1 MGSNEFTIK
10 EKSSMAKTIAV
21 NAGSS
26 TLKFKLF
33 DMPSEDVVA
42 EGTIERIGEKMGHA
56 KIKYGDGQKHE
67 EEIPFEDHAA
77 AVNYLL
83 DKLIA
88 LEIVESYDEITA
100 VGHRIVAGGEFFKDS
115 TVITDD
121 VIKKID
127 ELSEYAPLHEPAE
140 LIGIKAFKKVLP
152 NAFAVAVFDTS
163 FHASMPKMNALYS
176 VPYDWYEKYG
186 ARKYGAHGTSHR
198 YVAARAAE
206 MLGKPLK
213 DLKLITMHIG
223 AGASIT
229 AIKDGKSF
237 DTSMGFTPVAGIT
250 MATRSG
256 DVDPSL
262 VAFMQGKLNLSSDQM
277 IDILNHKSG
286 LIGISGISPDMR
298 DILAAADEGNDRAQ
312 LTLDIYVNRIVRYIG
327 SYVAEMGGVDAIVF
341 TAGVGEN
348 SAPIRKMVTDK
359 LGYFG
364 IKIDQEKND
373 CHGVERDLSAADA
386 KVKTLLI
393 PTNEELM
400 IVRDIERLKKNN

>member
-1 MGSNEFTIK
+1 MS
-10 EKSSMAKTIAV
+10 KTIAV

-67 EEIPFEDHAA
+67 EEKQFADHGA

-83 DKLIA
+83 DQLID
-88 LEIVESYDEITA
+88 LGIVKSYDEITA
-100 VGHRIVAGGEFFKDS
+100 VGHRVVAGGEFFKDS
-115 TVITDD
+115 AVINDD

-127 ELSEYAPLHEPAE
+127 ELSEYAPLHDPAE
-140 LIGIKAFKKVLP
+140 LIGIKAFRKVLP

-163 FHASMPKMNALYS
+163 FHVNMPKMNALYS
-176 VPYDWYEKYG
+176 VPYEWYEKYG

-198 YVAARAAE
+198 YVAGRAAK

-229 AIKDGKSF
+229 AIKGGKSY
-237 DTSMGFTPVAGIT
+237 DTSMGFSPLAGIT

-262 VAFMQGKLNLSSDQM
+262 VAFIQEKLGVSSQEM
-277 IDILNHKSG
+277 ISILNHKSG
-286 LIGISGISPDMR
+286 LRGISQLSPDMR
-298 DILAAADEGNDRAQ
+298 DILAAADKGNDQAQ
-312 LTLDIYVNRIVRYIG
+312 LALDMYVNRIVRYVGAYI
-327 SYVAEMGGVDAIVF
+327 AEMGGADAIVF

-348 SAPIRKMVTDK
+348 SIPVRKLVTDK
-359 LGYFG
+359 LAYFG
-364 IKIDQEKND
+364 IKIDQEKNK
-373 CHGVERDLSAADA
+373 CHGVERDLSTDDA
-386 KVKTLLI
+386 KIKTLLI

-400 IVRDIERLKKNN
+400 IVHDIERLKKEQGK

>member
-1 MGSNEFTIK
+1 MS
-10 EKSSMAKTIAV
+10 KTIAV

-56 KIKYGDGQKHE
+56 KIKFGDGQKHE
-67 EEIPFEDHAA
+67 EEKPFADHGA

-83 DKLIA
+83 DQLID
-88 LEIVESYDEITA
+88 LGIVKSYDEITA
-100 VGHRIVAGGEFFKDS
+100 VGHRVVAGGEFFKDS
-115 TVITDD
+115 AVIDDD

-127 ELSEYAPLHEPAE
+127 ELSEYAPLHDPAE
-140 LIGIKAFKKVLP
+140 LIGIKAFRKVLP

-163 FHASMPKMNALYS
+163 FHVNMPKMNALYS
-176 VPYDWYEKYG
+176 VPYEWYEKYG

-198 YVAARAAE
+198 YVAGRAAE

-237 DTSMGFTPVAGIT
+237 DTSMGFSPLAGIT

-262 VAFMQGKLNLSSDQM
+262 VAFVQEKLGVSSQEM
-277 IDILNHKSG
+277 ISILNHKSG
-286 LIGISGISPDMR
+286 LLGISQLSPDMR
-298 DILAAADEGNDRAQ
+298 DILAAADKGNDQAQ
-312 LTLDIYVNRIVRYIG
+312 LALDMYVNRIVRYVGAYI
-327 SYVAEMGGVDAIVF
+327 AEMDGADAIVF

-348 SAPIRKMVTDK
+348 SIPVRKMVTDK
-359 LGYFG
+359 LAYFG
-364 IKIDQEKND
+364 IKIDQEKNK
-373 CHGVERDLSAADA
+373 CHGVERDLSADDA
-386 KVKTLLI
+386 KIKTLLI

-400 IVRDIERLKKNN
+400 IVRDIERLKKEQGK

>member
-1 MGSNEFTIK
+1 MS
-10 EKSSMAKTIAV
+10 KTIAV

-56 KIKYGDGQKHE
+56 KIKYGNGQKHE
-67 EEIPFEDHAA
+67 DEKPFADHGA

-83 DKLIA
+83 DQLID
-88 LEIVESYDEITA
+88 LGIVKSYDEITA
-100 VGHRIVAGGEFFKDS
+100 VGHRVVAGGEFFKDS
-115 TVITDD
+115 AVINDD

-127 ELSEYAPLHEPAE
+127 ELSEYAPLHDPAE
-140 LIGIKAFKKVLP
+140 LIGIKAFRKVLP

-163 FHASMPKMNALYS
+163 FHVNMPKMNALYS
-176 VPYDWYEKYG
+176 VPYEWYEKYG

-198 YVAARAAE
+198 YVAGRAAA
-206 MLGKPLK
+206 MLGKPLE
-213 DLKLITMHIG
+213 DLKLITTHIG

-229 AIKDGKSF
+229 AVKGGKSF
-237 DTSMGFTPVAGIT
+237 DTSMGFSPLAGIT

-262 VAFMQGKLNLSSDQM
+262 VAFVQEKLGVSSQEM
-277 IDILNHKSG
+277 INILNHKSG
-286 LIGISGISPDMR
+286 LLGISQLSPDMR
-298 DILAAADEGNDRAQ
+298 DILAAADKGNDQAQ
-312 LTLDIYVNRIVRYIG
+312 LALDMYVNRIVRYVGAYI
-327 SYVAEMGGVDAIVF
+327 AEMGGADAIVF

-348 SAPIRKMVTDK
+348 SIPVRKMVTDK
-359 LGYFG
+359 LAYFG
-364 IKIDQEKND
+364 IKIDQEKNK
-373 CHGVERDLSAADA
+373 CHGVERDLSTPDA
-386 KVKTLLI
+386 KIKTLLI

-400 IVRDIERLKKNN
+400 IVRDIERLKKEQGK

>member
-1 MGSNEFTIK
+1 MS
-10 EKSSMAKTIAV
+10 KTIAV

-67 EEIPFEDHAA
+67 EEKPFADHGA

-83 DKLIA
+83 DQLID
-88 LEIVESYDEITA
+88 LGIVKSYDEITA
-100 VGHRIVAGGEFFKDS
+100 VGHRVVAGGEFFKDS
-115 TVITDD
+115 AVINDD

-127 ELSEYAPLHEPAE
+127 ELSEYAPLHDPAE
-140 LIGIKAFKKVLP
+140 LIGIKAFRKVLP

-163 FHASMPKMNALYS
+163 FHVNMPKMNALYS
-176 VPYDWYEKYG
+176 VPYEWYEKYG

-198 YVAARAAE
+198 YVAGRAAK

-229 AIKDGKSF
+229 AIKGGKSY
-237 DTSMGFTPVAGIT
+237 DTSMGFSPLAGIT

-262 VAFMQGKLNLSSDQM
+262 VAFVQEKLGVSSQEM
-277 IDILNHKSG
+277 ISILNHKSG
-286 LIGISGISPDMR
+286 LLGISQLSPDMR
-298 DILAAADEGNDRAQ
+298 DILAVADKGNDQAQ
-312 LTLDIYVNRIVRYIG
+312 LALDMYVNRIVRYVGAYI
-327 SYVAEMGGVDAIVF
+327 AEMGGADAIVF

-348 SAPIRKMVTDK
+348 SIPVRKLVTDK
-359 LGYFG
+359 LAYFG
-364 IKIDQEKND
+364 IKIDQEKNK
-373 CHGVERDLSAADA
+373 CHGVERDLSTDDA
-386 KVKTLLI
+386 KIKTLLI

-400 IVRDIERLKKNN
+400 IVHDIERLKKEQGK

>member
-1 MGSNEFTIK
+1 MS
-10 EKSSMAKTIAV
+10 KTIAV

-56 KIKYGDGQKHE
+56 KIKFGDGQKHE
-67 EEIPFEDHAA
+67 EEKPFADHGA

-83 DKLIA
+83 DQLID
-88 LEIVESYDEITA
+88 LGIVKSYDEITA
-100 VGHRIVAGGEFFKDS
+100 VGHRVVAGGEFFKDS
-115 TVITDD
+115 AVIDDD

-127 ELSEYAPLHEPAE
+127 ELSEYAPLHDPAE
-140 LIGIKAFKKVLP
+140 LIGIKAFRKVLP
-152 NAFAVAVFDTS
+152 KAFAVAVFDTS
-163 FHASMPKMNALYS
+163 FHVNMPKMNALYS
-176 VPYDWYEKYG
+176 VPYEWYEKYG

-198 YVAARAAE
+198 YVAGRAAE

-237 DTSMGFTPVAGIT
+237 DTSMGFSPLAGIT

-262 VAFMQGKLNLSSDQM
+262 VAFVQEKLGVSSQEM
-277 IDILNHKSG
+277 ISILNHKSG
-286 LIGISGISPDMR
+286 LLGISQLSPDMR
-298 DILAAADEGNDRAQ
+298 DILAAADKGNDQAQ
-312 LTLDIYVNRIVRYIG
+312 LALDMYVNRIVRYVGAYI
-327 SYVAEMGGVDAIVF
+327 AEMGGADAIVF

-348 SAPIRKMVTDK
+348 SIPVRKMVTDK
-359 LGYFG
+359 LAYFG
-364 IKIDQEKND
+364 IKIDQEKNK
-373 CHGVERDLSAADA
+373 CHGVERDLSADDA
-386 KVKTLLI
+386 KIKTLLI

-400 IVRDIERLKKNN
+400 IVRDIERLKKEQGK

>member
-1 MGSNEFTIK
+1 MS
-10 EKSSMAKTIAV
+10 KTIAV

-67 EEIPFEDHAA
+67 EEIPFADHGA
-77 AVNYLL
+77 AVQYLL
-83 DKLIA
+83 DQLID
-88 LEIVESYDEITA
+88 LDIVDSYDEITA

-115 TVITDD
+115 AIIDDD
-121 VIKKID
+121 VIDKID
-127 ELSEYAPLHEPAE
+127 KLAEYAPLHDPAE
-140 LIGIKAFKKVLP
+140 LVGIKAFRKVLP

-163 FHASMPKMNALYS
+163 FHVDMPKMNALYS
-176 VPYDWYEKYG
+176 VPYEWYQKFG

-198 YVAARAAE
+198 YVAGRAAK
-206 MLGKPLK
+206 MLGKPLE

-229 AIKDGKSF
+229 AIKGGKSY
-237 DTSMGFTPVAGIT
+237 DTSMGFSPLAGIT

-262 VAFMQGKLNLSSDQM
+262 VAFVQEKLGVSSQEM

-286 LIGISGISPDMR
+286 LLGISQLSPDMR
-298 DILAAADEGNDRAQ
+298 DILAAADKGNDQAQ
-312 LTLDIYVNRIVRYIG
+312 LALDMYVNRIVRYIG
-327 SYVAEMGGVDAIVF
+327 SYIAEMGGADAIVF

-348 SAPIRKMVTDK
+348 SAPVRKLVTDQ

-364 IKIDQEKND
+364 IKIDQEKNK
-373 CHGVERDLSAADA
+373 CHGVERDLSAPDA
-386 KVKTLLI
+386 KIKTLLI

-400 IVRDIERLKKNN
+400 IVRDIERLKKQQANK

>member
-1 MGSNEFTIK
+1 MS
-10 EKSSMAKTIAV
+10 KTIAV

-33 DMPSEDVVA
+33 DMPSEEVVA
-42 EGTIERIGEKMGHA
+42 EGVIERIGEKMGHA

-67 EEIPFEDHAA
+67 DEKPFADHGA

-83 DKLIA
+83 DQLTG
-88 LEIVESYDEITA
+88 LGIVKSYDEITA
-100 VGHRIVAGGEFFKDS
+100 VGHRVVAGGELFKDS
-115 TVITDD
+115 AVINDD

-127 ELSEYAPLHEPAE
+127 ELAEYAPLHDPAE
-140 LIGIKAFKKVLP
+140 LVGIKAFRKVLP

-163 FHASMPKMNALYS
+163 FHVNMPKMNALYS
-176 VPYDWYEKYG
+176 VPYEWYEKYG

-198 YVAARAAE
+198 YVAGRAAA

-229 AIKDGKSF
+229 AVKGGKSF
-237 DTSMGFTPVAGIT
+237 DTSMGFSPLAGIT

-262 VAFMQGKLNLSSDQM
+262 VAFVQEKLGVSSEKM

-286 LIGISGISPDMR
+286 LLGISQLSPDMR
-298 DILAAADEGNDRAQ
+298 DILAAADKGNQQAQ
-312 LTLDIYVNRIVRYIG
+312 LALDMYVNRIVRYVGAYI
-327 SYVAEMGGVDAIVF
+327 AEMGGADAIVF

-348 SAPIRKMVTDK
+348 SVPVRKMVTDK
-359 LGYFG
+359 LSYFG
-364 IKIDQEKND
+364 IKIDQGKNK
-373 CHGVERDLSAADA
+373 CHGVERDLSAPDA
-386 KVKTLLI
+386 KIKTLLI

-400 IVRDIERLKKNN
+400 IVRDIERLKKEQAGK

>member
-1 MGSNEFTIK
+1 MS
-10 EKSSMAKTIAV
+10 KTIAV

-67 EEIPFEDHAA
+67 EEKPFADHGA

-83 DKLIA
+83 DQLID
-88 LEIVESYDEITA
+88 LGIVKSYDEITA
-100 VGHRIVAGGEFFKDS
+100 VGHRVVAGGEFFKDS
-115 TVITDD
+115 AVINDD

-127 ELSEYAPLHEPAE
+127 ELSEYAPLHDPAE
-140 LIGIKAFKKVLP
+140 LIGIKAFRKVLP

-163 FHASMPKMNALYS
+163 FHVNMPKMNALYS
-176 VPYDWYEKYG
+176 VPYEWYEKYG

-198 YVAARAAE
+198 YVAGRAAK

-229 AIKDGKSF
+229 AIKGGKSY
-237 DTSMGFTPVAGIT
+237 DTSMGFSPLAGIT

-262 VAFMQGKLNLSSDQM
+262 VAFVQEKLGVSSQEM
-277 IDILNHKSG
+277 ISILNHKSG
-286 LIGISGISPDMR
+286 LLGISQLSPDMR
-298 DILAAADEGNDRAQ
+298 DILAAADKGNDQAQ
-312 LTLDIYVNRIVRYIG
+312 LALDMYVNRIVRYVGAYI
-327 SYVAEMGGVDAIVF
+327 AEMGGADAIVF

-348 SAPIRKMVTDK
+348 SIPVRKLVTDK
-359 LGYFG
+359 LAYFG
-364 IKIDQEKND
+364 IKIDQEKNK
-373 CHGVERDLSAADA
+373 CHGVERDLSTDDA
-386 KVKTLLI
+386 KIKTLLI
-393 PTNEELM
+393 PPNEELM
-400 IVRDIERLKKNN
+400 IVHDIERLKKEQGK

>member
-1 MGSNEFTIK
+1 MS
-10 EKSSMAKTIAV
+10 KTIAV

-33 DMPSEDVVA
+33 DMPSENVVA

-56 KIKYGDGQKHE
+56 KIKYGNGQKHE
-67 EEIPFEDHAA
+67 DEKPFADHGA

-83 DKLIA
+83 DQLID
-88 LEIVESYDEITA
+88 LGIVKSYDEITA
-100 VGHRIVAGGEFFKDS
+100 VGHRVVAGGEFFKDS
-115 TVITDD
+115 AVINDD

-127 ELSEYAPLHEPAE
+127 ELSEYAPLHDPAE
-140 LIGIKAFKKVLP
+140 LIGIKAFRKVLP

-163 FHASMPKMNALYS
+163 FHVNMPKMNALYS
-176 VPYDWYEKYG
+176 VPYEWYEKYG

-198 YVAARAAE
+198 YVAGRAAA
-206 MLGKPLK
+206 MLGKPLE

-229 AIKDGKSF
+229 AVKGGKSF
-237 DTSMGFTPVAGIT
+237 DTSMGFSPLAGIT

-262 VAFMQGKLNLSSDQM
+262 VAFVQEKLGVSSQEM
-277 IDILNHKSG
+277 INILNHKSG
-286 LIGISGISPDMR
+286 LLGISQLSPDMR
-298 DILAAADEGNDRAQ
+298 DILAAADKGNDQAQ
-312 LTLDIYVNRIVRYIG
+312 LALDMYVNRIVRYVGAYI
-327 SYVAEMGGVDAIVF
+327 AEMGGADAIVF

-348 SAPIRKMVTDK
+348 SIPVRKMVTDK
-359 LGYFG
+359 LAYFG
-364 IKIDQEKND
+364 IKIDQEKNK
-373 CHGVERDLSAADA
+373 CHGVERDLSTPDA
-386 KVKTLLI
+386 KIKTLLI

-400 IVRDIERLKKNN
+400 IVRDIERLKKEQGK

>member
-1 MGSNEFTIK
+1 MS
-10 EKSSMAKTIAV
+10 KTIAV

-67 EEIPFEDHAA
+67 DEKPFADHGA

-83 DKLIA
+83 DQLID
-88 LEIVESYDEITA
+88 LGIVKSYDEITA
-100 VGHRIVAGGEFFKDS
+100 VGHRVVAGGEFFKDS
-115 TVITDD
+115 AVINDD

-127 ELSEYAPLHEPAE
+127 ELSEYAPLHDPAE
-140 LIGIKAFKKVLP
+140 LIGIKAFRKVLP

-163 FHASMPKMNALYS
+163 FHVNMPKMNALYS
-176 VPYDWYEKYG
+176 VPYEWYEKYG

-198 YVAARAAE
+198 YVAGRAAA
-206 MLGKPLK
+206 MLGKPLE

-229 AIKDGKSF
+229 AVKGGKSF
-237 DTSMGFTPVAGIT
+237 DTSMGFSPLAGIT

-262 VAFMQGKLNLSSDQM
+262 VAFVQEKLGVSSQEM
-277 IDILNHKSG
+277 INILNHKSG
-286 LIGISGISPDMR
+286 LLGISQLSPDMR
-298 DILAAADEGNDRAQ
+298 DILAAADKGNDQAQ
-312 LTLDIYVNRIVRYIG
+312 LALDMYVNRIVRYVGAYI
-327 SYVAEMGGVDAIVF
+327 AEMGGADAIVF

-348 SAPIRKMVTDK
+348 SIPVRKMVTDK
-359 LGYFG
+359 LAYFG
-364 IKIDQEKND
+364 IKIDQEKNK
-373 CHGVERDLSAADA
+373 CHGVERDLSAPDA
-386 KVKTLLI
+386 KIKTLLI

-400 IVRDIERLKKNN
+400 IVRDIERLKKEQGK

>member
-1 MGSNEFTIK
+1 MS
-10 EKSSMAKTIAV
+10 KTIAV

-67 EEIPFEDHAA
+67 EEIPFADHGA
-77 AVNYLL
+77 AVQYLL
-83 DKLIA
+83 DQLID
-88 LEIVESYDEITA
+88 LDIVDSYDEITA

-115 TVITDD
+115 AIIDDD
-121 VIKKID
+121 VIDKID
-127 ELSEYAPLHEPAE
+127 KLAEYAPLHDPAE
-140 LIGIKAFKKVLP
+140 LVGIKAFRKVLP

-163 FHASMPKMNALYS
+163 FHVDMPKMNALYS
-176 VPYDWYEKYG
+176 VPYEWYQKFG

-198 YVAARAAE
+198 YVAGRAAK
-206 MLGKPLK
+206 MLGKPLE

-229 AIKDGKSF
+229 AIKGGKSY
-237 DTSMGFTPVAGIT
+237 DTSMGFSPLAGIT

-262 VAFMQGKLNLSSDQM
+262 VAFVQEKLGVSSQEM

-286 LIGISGISPDMR
+286 LLGISQLSPDMR
-298 DILAAADEGNDRAQ
+298 DILAAADKGNDQAQ
-312 LTLDIYVNRIVRYIG
+312 LALDMYVNRIVRYIG
-327 SYVAEMGGVDAIVF
+327 SYIAEMGGADAIVF

-348 SAPIRKMVTDK
+348 SAPVRKLVTDQ

-364 IKIDQEKND
+364 IKIDQEKNK
-373 CHGVERDLSAADA
+373 CHGVERDLSAPDA
-386 KVKTLLI
+386 KIKALLI

-400 IVRDIERLKKNN
+400 IVRDIERLKKQQANK

>member
-1 MGSNEFTIK
+1 MS
-10 EKSSMAKTIAV
+10 KTIAV

-56 KIKYGDGQKHE
+56 KIKFGDGQKHE
-67 EEIPFEDHAA
+67 EEKPFADHGA

-83 DKLIA
+83 DQLID
-88 LEIVESYDEITA
+88 LGIVKSYDEITA
-100 VGHRIVAGGEFFKDS
+100 VGHRVVAGGEFFKDS
-115 TVITDD
+115 AVIDDD

-127 ELSEYAPLHEPAE
+127 ELSEYAPLHDPAE
-140 LIGIKAFKKVLP
+140 LIGIKAFRKVLP

-163 FHASMPKMNALYS
+163 FHVNMPKMNALYS
-176 VPYDWYEKYG
+176 VPYEWYEKYG

-198 YVAARAAE
+198 YVAGRAAE

-237 DTSMGFTPVAGIT
+237 DTSMGFSPLAGIT

-262 VAFMQGKLNLSSDQM
+262 VAFVQEKLGISSQEM
-277 IDILNHKSG
+277 ISILNHKSG
-286 LIGISGISPDMR
+286 LLGISQLSPDMR
-298 DILAAADEGNDRAQ
+298 DILAAADKGNEQAQ
-312 LTLDIYVNRIVRYIG
+312 LALDMYVNRIVRYVGAYI
-327 SYVAEMGGVDAIVF
+327 AEMGGADAIVF

-348 SAPIRKMVTDK
+348 SVPVRKMVTDK
-359 LGYFG
+359 LAYFG
-364 IKIDQEKND
+364 IKIDQEKNK
-373 CHGVERDLSAADA
+373 CHGVERDLSADDA
-386 KVKTLLI
+386 KIKTLLI

-400 IVRDIERLKKNN
+400 IVRDIERLKKEQGK

>member
-1 MGSNEFTIK
+1 MS
-10 EKSSMAKTIAV
+10 KTIAV

-67 EEIPFEDHAA
+67 EEKQFADHGA

-83 DKLIA
+83 DQLID
-88 LEIVESYDEITA
+88 LGIVKSYDEITA
-100 VGHRIVAGGEFFKDS
+100 VGHRVVAGGEFFKDS
-115 TVITDD
+115 AVINDD

-127 ELSEYAPLHEPAE
+127 ELSEYAPLHDPAE
-140 LIGIKAFKKVLP
+140 LIGIKAFRKVLP

-163 FHASMPKMNALYS
+163 FHVNMPKMNALYS
-176 VPYDWYEKYG
+176 VPYEWYEKYG

-198 YVAARAAE
+198 YVAGRAAK

-229 AIKDGKSF
+229 AIKGGKSY
-237 DTSMGFTPVAGIT
+237 DTSMGFSPLAGIT

-262 VAFMQGKLNLSSDQM
+262 VAFVQEKLGVSSQEM
-277 IDILNHKSG
+277 ISILNHKSG
-286 LIGISGISPDMR
+286 LLGISQLSPDMR
-298 DILAAADEGNDRAQ
+298 DILAAADKGNDQAQ
-312 LTLDIYVNRIVRYIG
+312 LALDMYVNRIVRYVGAYI
-327 SYVAEMGGVDAIVF
+327 AEMGGADAIVF

-348 SAPIRKMVTDK
+348 SIPVRKLVTDK
-359 LGYFG
+359 LAYFG
-364 IKIDQEKND
+364 IKIDQEKNK
-373 CHGVERDLSAADA
+373 CHGVERDLSTDDA
-386 KVKTLLI
+386 KIKTLLI

-400 IVRDIERLKKNN
+400 IVHDIERLKKEQGK

>member
-1 MGSNEFTIK
+1 MS
-10 EKSSMAKTIAV
+10 KTIAV

-56 KIKYGDGQKHE
+56 KIKFGDGQKHE
-67 EEIPFEDHAA
+67 EEKPFADHGA

-83 DKLIA
+83 DQLID
-88 LEIVESYDEITA
+88 LGIVKSYDEITA
-100 VGHRIVAGGEFFKDS
+100 VGHRVVAGGEFFKDS
-115 TVITDD
+115 AVIDGD

-127 ELSEYAPLHEPAE
+127 ELSEYAPLHDPAE
-140 LIGIKAFKKVLP
+140 LIGIKAFRKVLP

-163 FHASMPKMNALYS
+163 FHVNMPKMNALYS
-176 VPYDWYEKYG
+176 VPYEWYEKYG

-198 YVAARAAE
+198 YVAGRAAE

-237 DTSMGFTPVAGIT
+237 DTSMGFSPLAGIT

-262 VAFMQGKLNLSSDQM
+262 VAFVQEKLGVSSQEM
-277 IDILNHKSG
+277 ISILNHKSG
-286 LIGISGISPDMR
+286 LLGISQLSPDMR
-298 DILAAADEGNDRAQ
+298 DILAAADKGNDQAQ
-312 LTLDIYVNRIVRYIG
+312 LALDMYVNRIVRYVGAYI
-327 SYVAEMGGVDAIVF
+327 AEMDGADAIVF

-348 SAPIRKMVTDK
+348 SIPVRKMVTDK
-359 LGYFG
+359 LAYFG
-364 IKIDQEKND
+364 IKIDQEKNK
-373 CHGVERDLSAADA
+373 CHGVERDLSADDA
-386 KVKTLLI
+386 KIKTLLI

-400 IVRDIERLKKNN
+400 IVRDIERLKKEQGK

>member
-1 MGSNEFTIK
+1 MS
-10 EKSSMAKTIAV
+10 KTIAV

-67 EEIPFEDHAA
+67 EEKPFADHGA

-83 DKLIA
+83 DQLID
-88 LEIVESYDEITA
+88 LGIVKSYDEITA
-100 VGHRIVAGGEFFKDS
+100 VGHRVVAGGESFKDS
-115 TVITDD
+115 AVINDD

-127 ELSEYAPLHEPAE
+127 ELSEYAPLHDPAE
-140 LIGIKAFKKVLP
+140 LIGIKAFRKVLP

-163 FHASMPKMNALYS
+163 FHVNMPKMNALYS
-176 VPYDWYEKYG
+176 VPYEWYEKYG

-198 YVAARAAE
+198 YVAGRAAK

-229 AIKDGKSF
+229 AIKGGKSY
-237 DTSMGFTPVAGIT
+237 DTSMGFSPLAGIT

-262 VAFMQGKLNLSSDQM
+262 VAFVQEKLGVSSQEM
-277 IDILNHKSG
+277 ISILNHKSG
-286 LIGISGISPDMR
+286 LLGISQLSPDMR
-298 DILAAADEGNDRAQ
+298 DILAAADKGNDQAQ
-312 LTLDIYVNRIVRYIG
+312 LALDMYVNRIVRYVGAYI
-327 SYVAEMGGVDAIVF
+327 AEMGGADAIVF

-348 SAPIRKMVTDK
+348 SIPVRKLVTDK
-359 LGYFG
+359 LAYFG
-364 IKIDQEKND
+364 IKIDQEKNK
-373 CHGVERDLSAADA
+373 CHGVERDLSTDDA
-386 KVKTLLI
+386 KIKTLLI

-400 IVRDIERLKKNN
+400 IVHDIERLKKEQGK

>member
-1 MGSNEFTIK
+1 MS
-10 EKSSMAKTIAV
+10 KTIAV

-67 EEIPFEDHAA
+67 DEKPFADHGA

-83 DKLIA
+83 DQLID
-88 LEIVESYDEITA
+88 LGIVKSYDEITA
-100 VGHRIVAGGEFFKDS
+100 VGHRVVAGGEFFKDS
-115 TVITDD
+115 AVINDD

-127 ELSEYAPLHEPAE
+127 ELSEYAPLHDPAE
-140 LIGIKAFKKVLP
+140 LIGIKAFRKVLP

-163 FHASMPKMNALYS
+163 FHVNMPKMNALYS
-176 VPYDWYEKYG
+176 VPYEWYEKYG

-198 YVAARAAE
+198 YVAGRAAA
-206 MLGKPLK
+206 MLGKPLE

-229 AIKDGKSF
+229 AVKGGKSF
-237 DTSMGFTPVAGIT
+237 DTSMGFSPLAGIT

-262 VAFMQGKLNLSSDQM
+262 VAFVQEKLGVSSQEM
-277 IDILNHKSG
+277 INILNHKSG
-286 LIGISGISPDMR
+286 LLGISQLSPDMR
-298 DILAAADEGNDRAQ
+298 DILAAADKGNDQAQ
-312 LTLDIYVNRIVRYIG
+312 LALDMYVNRIVRYVGAYI
-327 SYVAEMGGVDAIVF
+327 AEMGGADAIVF

-348 SAPIRKMVTDK
+348 SILVRKMVTDK
-359 LGYFG
+359 LAYFG
-364 IKIDQEKND
+364 IKIDQEKNK
-373 CHGVERDLSAADA
+373 CHGVERDLSTPDA
-386 KVKTLLI
+386 KIKTLLI

-400 IVRDIERLKKNN
+400 IVRDIERLKKEQGK

>member
-1 MGSNEFTIK
+1 MS
-10 EKSSMAKTIAV
+10 KTIAV

-67 EEIPFEDHAA
+67 EEKPFEDHGA

-83 DKLIA
+83 DQLID
-88 LEIVESYDEITA
+88 LGIVKSYDEITA
-100 VGHRIVAGGEFFKDS
+100 VGHRVVAGGEFFKDS
-115 TVITDD
+115 AVIDDD

-127 ELSEYAPLHEPAE
+127 ELSEYAPLHDPAE
-140 LIGIKAFKKVLP
+140 LVGIKAFRKVLT

-163 FHASMPKMNALYS
+163 FHVNMPKMNALYS
-176 VPYDWYEKYG
+176 VPYEWYEKYG

-198 YVAARAAE
+198 YVAGRAAA
-206 MLGKPLK
+206 MLGKPLE

-229 AIKDGKSF
+229 AVKGGKSF
-237 DTSMGFTPVAGIT
+237 DTSMGFSPLAGIT

-262 VAFMQGKLNLSSDQM
+262 VAFVQEKLGTTSQEM
-277 IDILNHKSG
+277 IDTLNHKSG
-286 LIGISGISPDMR
+286 LLGISQLSPDMR
-298 DILAAADEGNDRAQ
+298 DILAAADKGNDQAQ
-312 LTLDIYVNRIVRYIG
+312 LALDMYVNRIVRYVGAYI
-327 SYVAEMGGVDAIVF
+327 AEMGGADAIVF

-348 SAPIRKMVTDK
+348 SVPVRKMVTDK
-359 LGYFG
+359 LAYFG
-364 IKIDQEKND
+364 IKIDQEKNQ
-373 CHGVERDLSAADA
+373 CHGVERDLSTPDA
-386 KVKTLLI
+386 KIKTLLI

-400 IVRDIERLKKNN
+400 IVRDIERLKKEQGK

>member
-1 MGSNEFTIK
+1 MS
-10 EKSSMAKTIAV
+10 KTIAV

-56 KIKYGDGQKHE
+56 KIKFGDGQKHE
-67 EEIPFEDHAA
+67 EEKPFADHGA

-83 DKLIA
+83 DQLID
-88 LEIVESYDEITA
+88 LGIVKSYDEITA
-100 VGHRIVAGGEFFKDS
+100 VGHRVVAGGEFFKDS
-115 TVITDD
+115 AVIDDD

-127 ELSEYAPLHEPAE
+127 ELSEYAPLHDPAE
-140 LIGIKAFKKVLP
+140 LIGIKAFRKVLP

-163 FHASMPKMNALYS
+163 FHVNMPKMNALYS
-176 VPYDWYEKYG
+176 VPYEWYEKYG

-198 YVAARAAE
+198 YVAGRAAE

-237 DTSMGFTPVAGIT
+237 DTSMGFSPLAGIT

-262 VAFMQGKLNLSSDQM
+262 VAFVQEKLGVSSQEM
-277 IDILNHKSG
+277 ISILNHKSG
-286 LIGISGISPDMR
+286 LLGISQLSPDMR
-298 DILAAADEGNDRAQ
+298 DILAAADKGNDQAQ
-312 LTLDIYVNRIVRYIG
+312 LALDMYVNRIVRYVGAYI
-327 SYVAEMGGVDAIVF
+327 AEMDGADAIVF

-348 SAPIRKMVTDK
+348 SIPVRKLVTDK
-359 LGYFG
+359 LAYFG
-364 IKIDQEKND
+364 IKIDQEKNK
-373 CHGVERDLSAADA
+373 CHGVERDLSADDA
-386 KVKTLLI
+386 KIKTLLI

-400 IVRDIERLKKNN
+400 IVRDIERLKKEQGK

>member
-1 MGSNEFTIK
+1 MS
-10 EKSSMAKTIAV
+10 KTIAV

-42 EGTIERIGEKMGHA
+42 EGTIERIGEKMGHT

-67 EEIPFEDHAA
+67 EEKPFEDHGA

-83 DKLIA
+83 DQLID
-88 LEIVESYDEITA
+88 LGIVKSYDEITA
-100 VGHRIVAGGEFFKDS
+100 VGHRVVAGGEFFKDS
-115 TVITDD
+115 AVIDDD

-127 ELSEYAPLHEPAE
+127 ELSEYAPLHDPAE
-140 LIGIKAFKKVLP
+140 LVGIKAFRKVLP

-163 FHASMPKMNALYS
+163 FHVNMPKMNALYS
-176 VPYDWYEKYG
+176 VPYEWYEKYG

-198 YVAARAAE
+198 YVAGRAAA
-206 MLGKPLK
+206 MLGKPLE

-229 AIKDGKSF
+229 AVKGGKSF
-237 DTSMGFTPVAGIT
+237 DTSMGFSPLAGIT

-262 VAFMQGKLNLSSDQM
+262 VAFVQEKLGTTSQEM
-277 IDILNHKSG
+277 IDTLNHKSG
-286 LIGISGISPDMR
+286 LLGISQLSPDMR
-298 DILAAADEGNDRAQ
+298 DILAAADKGNDQAQ
-312 LTLDIYVNRIVRYIG
+312 LALDMYVNRIVRYVGAYI
-327 SYVAEMGGVDAIVF
+327 AEMGGADAIVF

-348 SAPIRKMVTDK
+348 SVPVRKMVTDK
-359 LGYFG
+359 LAYFG
-364 IKIDQEKND
+364 IKIDQEKNQ
-373 CHGVERDLSAADA
+373 CHGVERDLSTPDA
-386 KVKTLLI
+386 KIKTLLI

-400 IVRDIERLKKNN
+400 IVRDIERLKKEQGK